1 MRIREPGWE
10 NFGSGMEGSGIR
22 DKHPGSATLLK
33 FWNNPRGK
41 IDDVF
46 CGNLMTIM
54 TGKVAGAIYLA
65 GIVDR

>member
-1 MRIREPGWE
+1 MRIRDPRRKQ
-10 NFGSGMEGSGIR
+10 FGSGMEKFGFTILSSI
-22 DKHPGSATLLK
+22 LK
-33 FWNNPRGK
+33 LWNNPRGK